1 MAGERID
8 NLTEAKRL
16 RKEHREQDVIQFLPD
31 VASFG
36 NLRHGVTGVGM
47 DGIEADFATLRQ
59 AERDLAGLHDDLL
72 DQLKDAAELT
82 GPLDDGSSPVTGP
95 MRKAF
100 RDRADLEGG
109 VQTALLDYLEELIS
123 VRVAILQTLATYEGV
138 ENETVDRLRTQAGQ
152 LEELS

>member
-1 MAGERID
+1 MAGDRID

-16 RKEHREQDVIQFLPD
+16 QKEHREQDVIQFLPG

-36 NLRHGVTGVGM
+36 NVQHGVTGMGL

-59 AERDLAGLHDDLL
+59 AEGDLARLHDDLL
-72 DQLKDAAELT
+72 AHLRDAADLT
-82 GPLDDGSSPVTGP
+82 GPLGDGTSPVTGP

-100 RDRADLEGG
+100 LDRADLEGG
-109 VQTALLDYLEELIS
+109 VQTALLDYMEELIS
-123 VRVAILQTLATYEGV
+123 VRLAILQTLATYEGV
-138 ENETVDRLRTQAGQ
+138 ENDTVDQLRRHAGQ